1 MKTTFKTSVLLGLFC
16 NTIVILSA
24 QPDFSNFE
32 IGMNASAF
40 IYQGD
45 LTPARFG
52 SYRTLKPGFSIYI
65 NRLLTPMWSLRTN
78 FAIGK
83 LKGDDAKYPSP
94 EYRQQRN
101 FYFTSPVFEISEL
114 IVADVLK
121 HNLTRSYHGLS
132 PYVFAGIGFSFLNI
146 KRDWSRFNSE
156 YFATEPG
163 TLEGLAADKQHSLPD
178 VIPVLPAGIGLRYAL
193 SKTISLNAE
202 TSYRFTFSDYVD
214 GFSKSAN
221 DSRKDNYHTHSI
233 GLIYQFQKSNDLKCP
248 AF

>member
-1 MKTTFKTSVLLGLFC
+1 MKATAKISVLLALFC
-16 NTIVILSA
+16 NKIVFASA
-24 QPDFSNFE
+24 QPDLSKFE
-32 IGMNASAF
+32 IGINASAF

-45 LTPARFG
+45 LTPEQLG

-78 FAIGK
+78 FAVGK

-121 HNLTRSYHGLS
+121 NNLARPYHGLS
-132 PYVFAGIGFSFLNI
+132 PYLFAGIGFSFLNI
-146 KRDWSRFNSE
+146 KRDGSLFNSE
-156 YFATEPG
+156 YFTTEPS
-163 TLEGLAADKQHSLPD
+163 TLEGLAADKQHSPPT
-178 VIPVLPAGIGLRYAL
+178 VIPVLPVGIGLRYAL